1 MGVVGRADPVL
12 GHAPCPQKL
21 LESGRPKLGPVIARE
36 MLCHSKHTK
45 VLLEA
50 LDEITAGSLPGVCHR
65 QDLSTVLALGPVL
78 FRCAHTKLAAGCFVK
93 LSSH

>member
-1 MGVVGRADPVL
+1 
-12 GHAPCPQKL
+12 
-21 LESGRPKLGPVIARE
+21 
-36 MLCHSKHTK
+36 MLCAPGFQEVPKGCGSELATVVTGKIFWDTINAK